1 MYEKNTSTPSVNIN
15 HKTLQK
21 QEEDINENKF
31 SEVRTKI
38 FAVHRGIQC
47 MSVDNM
53 LSVLSR
59 ISKPYPFGSIK

>member
-1 MYEKNTSTPSVNIN
+1 MSPYAMYEKNTSTPSVNIN

-38 FAVHRGIQC
+38 FAVHRGIWQFC
-47 MSVDNM
+47 K
-53 LSVLSR
+53 R
-59 ISKPYPFGSIK
+59 